1 MKPIAYIKSDFRT
14 KFGIPRQSGLV
25 PELTGNIVFEKEFS
39 NPEAFRELENFSHI
53 WIIWEFSEAKREEWS
68 PTVRPPRLGGNR
80 RVGVFASRSPF
91 RPNNIGLSCVKLERI
106 RFENGSAIL
115 DVSGLDILDGTPVF
129 DVKPYIPAA
138 DCITSASEGYTAE
151 TKTHRLD
158 VSFPDELLR
167 LLPEDK
173 RTAAKGLL
181 AQDPR
186 PSYID
191 DPERIYGVEF
201 AGYDIR
207 FRVCGGKLTVTE
219 IVKEDL

>member
-1 MKPIAYIKSDFRT
+1 MKPIAYIRSDFRT

-25 PELTGNIVFEKEFS
+25 PSLKGSVIFDKQFS
-39 NPEAFRELENFSHI
+39 NPEAFRELEGFSHI
-53 WIIWEFSEAKREEWS
+53 WIIWEFSEAKREDWS

-91 RPNNIGLSCVKLERI
+91 RPNNIGLSCVKLEAI
-106 RFENGSAIL
+106 RFENGCAVL
-115 DVSGLDILDGTPVF
+115 EVSGLDILDNTPVF

-138 DCITSASEGYTAE
+138 DCKQDATEGYTAE
-151 TKTHRLD
+151 TKTHRLN
-158 VSFPDELLR
+158 VEFPNGILW

-173 RTAAKGLL
+173 RAAAFGIL
-181 AQDPR
+181 AEDPR

-207 FRVCGGKLTVTE
+207 FKVSEDTLTVTE
-219 IVKEDL
+219 VIKEDV

>member
-25 PELTGNIVFEKEFS
+25 PELTGSIVFEKEFS

-91 RPNNIGLSCVKLERI
+91 RPNNIGLSCVKLESI

-151 TKTHRLD
+151 TKIHRLD
-158 VSFPDELLR
+158 VSFPDQLLR

-173 RTAAKGLL
+173 RAAAKGLL

-219 IVKEDL
+219 VYKL